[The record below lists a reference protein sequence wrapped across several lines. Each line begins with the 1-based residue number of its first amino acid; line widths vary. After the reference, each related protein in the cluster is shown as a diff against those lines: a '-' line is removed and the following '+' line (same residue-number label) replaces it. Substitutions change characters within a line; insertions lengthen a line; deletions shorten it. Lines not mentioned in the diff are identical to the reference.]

1 MSVSID
7 QIKALRE
14 RTGISMTACK
24 NALEEAN
31 GNEEMAIDL
40 LRKKG
45 AAKAAERADRETANG
60 VVAIVEKDNKTAM
73 IALGCETD
81 FVAKNPDFLKKADEL
96 ATKLLNE
103 GEDANFDE
111 DIANLGM
118 AMGEKVVITGKK
130 VVTGA
135 KMGKYLHLNNRIGV
149 VVSTSAGASDDL
161 VKDIAMH
168 VAAMNPKNLSPEDI
182 ADELVAKEKEIW
194 AEQLKAEGKP
204 EAIVEKIME
213 GKAKKFREETAL
225 LTQAFVK
232 NPEQLIQDLLGG
244 EKIEGFWRFEV

>member
-14 RTGISMTACK
+14 RTGVSMTACK
-24 NALEEAN
+24 SALEEAN
-31 GNEEMAIDL
+31 GDEEMAIEL

-45 AAKAAERADRETANG
+45 AAKAAERSDRATANG
-60 VVAIVEKDNKTAM
+60 VVAIVEKDNKAAM
-73 IALGCETD
+73 VALSCETD
-81 FVAKNPDFLKKADEL
+81 FVAKNPDFMKKATEL
-96 ATKLLNE
+96 AEKLIKE
-103 GEDANFDE
+103 GEDTNFDE

-118 AMGEKVVITGKK
+118 AMGEKVVIKDKK
-130 VVTGA
+130 VVTGP
-135 KMGKYLHLNNRIGV
+135 KLGSYTHLNNRIGV
-149 VVSTSAGASDDL
+149 VIAATGGSDEL

-168 VAAMNPKNLSPEDI
+168 VAAMNPKNLAPEDI
-182 ADELVAKEKEIW
+182 AEELLAKEKEIW

-204 EAIVEKIME
+204 AEIVERIME
-213 GKAKKFREETAL
+213 GKAKKFREESAL

-232 NPEQLIQDLLGG
+232 NPEQLIKDLLAG

>member
-24 NALEEAN
+24 TALEEAE
-31 GNEEMAIDL
+31 GDEDKAIEL

-45 AAKAAERADRETANG
+45 AAKAAERSDRATANG
-60 VVAIVEKDNKTAM
+60 VVAIVEKDNKAAM
-73 IALGCETD
+73 ISLGCETD
-81 FVAKNPDFLKKADEL
+81 FVAKNPDFLKRAQEL
-96 ATKLLNE
+96 AEKLLKE
-103 GEDANFDE
+103 GEDANFEE
-111 DIANLGM
+111 DLTNLGM
-118 AMGEKVVITGKK
+118 AMGEKVVLNDKK

-135 KMGKYLHLNNRIGV
+135 KLGSYIHLNNRIGV
-149 VVSTSAGASDDL
+149 VIAASGGSNEL
-161 VKDIAMH
+161 IKDIAMH

-182 ADELVAKEKEIW
+182 SDELLAKEKEIW

-213 GKAKKFREETAL
+213 GKAKKFREESAL

-232 NPEQLIQDLLGG
+232 NPDQLIKDLLSG
-244 EKIEGFWRFEV
+244 EKIDGFWRFEA

>member
-24 NALEEAN
+24 TALEEAN
-31 GNEEMAIDL
+31 GDEEKAIEL

-45 AAKAAERADRETANG
+45 AAKAAERSDRATANG
-60 VVAIVEKDNKTAM
+60 VVAVVQKDNKAAM
-73 IALGCETD
+73 ISLGCETD
-81 FVAKNPDFLKKADEL
+81 FVAKNPDFLKHAQEL
-96 ATKLLNE
+96 AEKLLNE
-103 GEDANFDE
+103 GEEANFDE

-118 AMGEKVVITGKK
+118 AMGEKVVVNEKK
-130 VVTGA
+130 VISGPKLA
-135 KMGKYLHLNNRIGV
+135 SYIHLNNRIGV
-149 VVSTSAGASDDL
+149 VVSASGGDDEL

-182 ADELVAKEKEIW
+182 GDELLAKEKEIW

-213 GKAKKFREETAL
+213 GKAKKFREEAAL

-232 NPEQLIQDLLGG
+232 NPDQLIKDLLVG

>member
-24 NALEEAN
+24 NALEEAA
-31 GNEEMAIDL
+31 GDEEKAIEL

-45 AAKAAERADRETANG
+45 AAKAAERSDRATANG

-73 IALGCETD
+73 IALSCETD
-81 FVAKNPDFLKKADEL
+81 FVAKNPDFLKRAQEL
-96 ATKLLNE
+96 AEKLLEE

-118 AMGEKVVITGKK
+118 AMGERILVKDKK
-130 VVTGA
+130 VVTGP
-135 KMGKYLHLNNRIGV
+135 KMGSYVHLNNRIGV
-149 VVSTSAGASDDL
+149 VISATGGSDEL

-168 VAAMNPKNLSPEDI
+168 VAAMNPMNLSPEDI
-182 ADELVAKEKEIW
+182 SDELLAKEKEIW

-213 GKAKKFREETAL
+213 GKTKKFREESAL

-232 NPEQLIQDLLGG
+232 NPEQLIKDLLAG

>member
-24 NALEEAN
+24 NALEEAA
-31 GNEEMAIDL
+31 GDEEKAIEL

-45 AAKAAERADRETANG
+45 AAKAAERSDRATANG

-73 IALGCETD
+73 IALSCETD
-81 FVAKNPDFLKKADEL
+81 FVAKNPDFLKKAQEF
-96 ATKLLNE
+96 AEKLLKE
-103 GEDANFDE
+103 GEDADFTE
-111 DIANLGM
+111 DITNLGM
-118 AMGEKVVITGKK
+118 AMGERILVKDKK
-130 VVTGA
+130 VVTGP
-135 KMGKYLHLNNRIGV
+135 KLGSYVHLNNRIGV
-149 VVSTSAGASDDL
+149 VISATGGSDEL

-168 VAAMNPKNLSPEDI
+168 VAAMNPMNLSPEDI
-182 ADELVAKEKEIW
+182 SDELLAKEKEIW

-213 GKAKKFREETAL
+213 GKTKKFREESAL

-232 NPEQLIQDLLGG
+232 NPEQLIKDLLAG